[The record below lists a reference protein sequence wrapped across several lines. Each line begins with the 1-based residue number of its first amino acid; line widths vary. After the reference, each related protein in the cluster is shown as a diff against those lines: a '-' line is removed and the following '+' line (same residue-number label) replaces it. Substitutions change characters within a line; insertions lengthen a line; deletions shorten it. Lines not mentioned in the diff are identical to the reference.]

1 MIKSRFVGLVGLG
14 VLPLVLGFLLNWAM
28 MILPISRIFYILLSI
43 LLLVGWGYLSF
54 KVSSPSSNPFIQALL
69 MCSFGLLMLMLV
81 LYQELVIGRY
91 WGNLIGSG
99 TQFFFLPWLSLASTI
114 ISPLMHTVRM
124 WPMYVTVWIGL
135 FISSCIGC
143 FKKRNK

>member
-1 MIKSRFVGLVGLG
+1 MMRSRFVGLVGLG
-14 VLPLVLGFLLNWAM
+14 FLPLVLGFLLNWM
-28 MILPISRIFYILLSI
+28 MALPIPGIFYTLLSI

-54 KVSSPSSNPFIQALL
+54 KVSSPSSNPFLQALL
-69 MCSFGLLMLMLV
+69 ACSFGLLMLMLV
-81 LYQELVIGRY
+81 LYQELVMGRY

-124 WPMYVTVWIGL
+124 WLMYVTVWIGL

-143 FKKRNK
+143 FKKRIK